1 MGYAAGAGRG
11 RTPAA
16 QAHHGFPRPHGGV
29 AARPRRPVIYLDT
42 SVALAH
48 LLAEDRSPP
57 DALWQGP
64 LIASRLLEY
73 ELWNR
78 IHARGL
84 GRSHGE
90 EARALIGHVALIELA
105 PPVLARALEPF
116 PVPVRT
122 LDALHLA
129 SIEFLRARG
138 QTVELASFDERLL
151 AAAGAPPIPL

>member
-1 MGYAAGAGRG
+1 M
-11 RTPAA
+11 
-16 QAHHGFPRPHGGV
+16 
-29 AARPRRPVIYLDT
+29 IYLDT

-48 LLAEDRSPP
+48 LLTEDRAPP
-57 DALWQGP
+57 DELWDET
-64 LIASRLLEY
+64 LVSSRLLEY
-73 ELWNR
+73 EIWNR

-90 EARALIGHVALIELA
+90 EVRALIGRVGLIELA

-129 SIEFLRARG
+129 SIEFLRARR
-138 QTVELASFDERLL
+138 QEPSLASYDERLI
-151 AAAGAPPIPL
+151 AAAQALGVSLCEM